1 MSQIHVKSIV
11 FMLLDF
17 QIWVRVHGITLAG
30 SIGCSNRRIAVAVKP
45 KIKVRL
51 QCGKAILTQPQNAMR
66 YDNAIICAESSETV
80 S

>member
-1 MSQIHVKSIV
+1 
-11 FMLLDF
+11 
-17 QIWVRVHGITLAG
+17 
-30 SIGCSNRRIAVAVKP
+30 VAVKP